1 MMIPAYIGEI
11 SKTLDQRW
19 KEHQRAVRRFD
30 NINSVATHVRDT
42 GHNIAQMDAKV
53 ILKERRKTQ
62 KKGKKAINIKTI
74 TCFNMD
80 QGISLDPIWN
90 DQIN

>member
-1 MMIPAYIGEI
+1 MRGVKNDDPCECGDTYIGEI

-42 GHNIAQMDAKV
+42 GHNIA
-53 ILKERRKTQ
+53 
-62 KKGKKAINIKTI
+62 
-74 TCFNMD
+74 
-80 QGISLDPIWN
+80 
-90 DQIN
+90 